1 MDRPVKRYI
10 FTSLFL
16 LGSLPIA
23 GFLACD
29 RPPTGGECTSPI
41 DCWSNVQTIPGTT
54 CAGNACVCIDPAER
68 ICCKRGSTDPACL
81 RECLP
86 CHECAAGTP
95 GCEKEC
101 VSDAE
106 CPGPPSP
113 RCGAGRCVDGLC
125 EVEIDEGVIDSQVR
139 GDCMQLECTEEGEL
153 ISVVFPFDSYDDGNP
168 CTVDFCDRETPYH
181 REFTGFTCT
190 GPDVD
195 AGVCSGGVCLECLA
209 NDPTVHCAN
218 GLACDGVR
226 CVPLHCVNNRL
237 DAGLGETDPDCGGP
251 CRPCATGLHCAAGSD
266 CLDRVCRGGV
276 CTAPTCADGVK
287 NGDETGVDCGKDGC
301 PRCPAGEG
309 CATPADCASGVCW
322 AGVCE
327 APTCTDGVE
336 NGDEGGI
343 DCGGEGC
350 ELPCRE

>member
-1 MDRPVKRYI
+1 MDRSVKRYI

-54 CAGNACVCIDPAER
+54 CAGNACVCIDPTER

-86 CHECAAGTP
+86 CDQCAAGTP

-113 RCGAGRCVDGLC
+113 RCGTGRCVDGLC
-125 EVEIDEGVIDSQVR
+125 EVEIHEGRIDSQVR
-139 GDCMQLECTEEGEL
+139 GDCMQLKCTAKGEL
-153 ISVVFPFDSYDDGNP
+153 IVQEEQEDTYDDGNLCTTDRCDHERPYVRLIHDEP
-168 CTVDFCDRETPYH
+168 CS
-181 REFTGFTCT
+181 
-190 GPDVD
+190 GPGIDL
-195 AGVCSGGVCLECLA
+195 GVCAHGVCVECLDT
-209 NDPTVHCAN
+209 DPMLDCPS
-218 GLACDGVR
+218 GLACDGTR
-226 CVPLHCVNNRL
+226 CVPGHCVNNRL
-237 DAGLGETDPDCGGP
+237 DAGLGETDLDCGGA
-251 CRPCATGLHCAAGSD
+251 CRPCATGLRCARGSD
-266 CLDRVCRGGV
+266 CQDRVCRGGV
-276 CTAPTCADGVK
+276 CASPTCADGMK
-287 NGDETGVDCGKDGC
+287 NGDETGVDCGKDSC
-301 PRCPAGEG
+301 SRCPVGEG
-309 CATPADCASGVCW
+309 CARPTDCASGVCW
-322 AGVCE
+322 AGVCQ

-336 NGDEGGI
+336 NGNEGGI